1 MAKIILLGNYKGG
14 VGKTTAVI
22 NLADAF
28 SSKGFKILTVDLDP
42 QSSLSEIQAE
52 NFHGKDFLKEI
63 PDEETLNYCL
73 DLSILSLKKYPDRKD
88 KINFQ
93 KLIHNYRKNY
103 DYVLSSLFYRNGKG
117 LDELDGAM
125 EYDIAFLSILRDF
138 LSTVRGDYD
147 FIFLDCP
154 PTCNNL
160 TKSAFLCSDF
170 YLIPTILDKI
180 STDGVLHYIH
190 KVEGTYREI
199 CEEHEDAVLAKNI
212 FGNCPKLLGV
222 FWNKYRMKVNY
233 DVSVENFRS
242 AINCGDQI
250 VPIFDCKIRECIDI
264 VRAAEKGRMSDSNHD
279 FAELADAVLERMKAV
294 DG

>member
-1 MAKIILLGNYKGG
+1 
-14 VGKTTAVI
+14 
-22 NLADAF
+22 
-28 SSKGFKILTVDLDP
+28 
-42 QSSLSEIQAE
+42 
-52 NFHGKDFLKEI
+52 
-63 PDEETLNYCL
+63 
-73 DLSILSLKKYPDRKD
+73 
-88 KINFQ
+88 
-93 KLIHNYRKNY
+93 
-103 DYVLSSLFYRNGKG
+103 
-117 LDELDGAM
+117 M

-138 LSTVRGDYD
+138 LSAVRGDYD

-180 STDGVLHYIH
+180 STDGVLHYIY

-222 FWNKYRMKVNY
+222 FWNKYRMTVNY
-233 DVSVENFRS
+233 DVAVENFRS

-250 VPIFDCKIRECIDI
+250 VPIFDCKIRDYIDI